1 MPFTFTA
8 DSETMPT
15 PSGVKTTTEAIWS
28 SDTGRT
34 MSGKMTGS
42 KVAEKKT
49 VSVSYN
55 LMTAAQL
62 SQLKTHTN
70 KAFFNITITDVVS
83 SLTVYRGDFDE
94 GDLVRLRDGTFRR
107 QNVTINFIEK

>member
-1 MPFTFTA
+1 MSFTFTA
-8 DSETMPT
+8 DGVTMPT

-34 MSGKMTGS
+34 MAGKMTGS

-62 SQLKTHTN
+62 STLKTNTN
-70 KAFFNITITDVVS
+70 KAFFPISITGVAS
-83 SLTVYRGDFDE
+83 NLTVYRGDFDE
-94 GDLVRLRDGTFRR
+94 GDLVRIKDGTFRR